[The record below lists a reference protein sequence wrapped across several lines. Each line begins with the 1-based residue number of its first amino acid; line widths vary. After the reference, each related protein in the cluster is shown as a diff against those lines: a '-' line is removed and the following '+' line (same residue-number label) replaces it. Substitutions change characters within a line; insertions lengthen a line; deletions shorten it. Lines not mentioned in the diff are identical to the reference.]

1 MPTEEV
7 QLWHKAQRDDPVV
20 QEIIERRE
28 KQKDARK
35 EFELTP
41 QGILYRVQDGRRKL
55 MVPVSLRQRVLQT
68 CHDDPT
74 AGHVGIHLTLEI
86 V

>member
-7 QLWHKAQRDDPVV
+7 QICHKAQREDPVV
-20 QEIIERRE
+20 REIIERCE
-28 KQKDARK
+28 KQKDSRK

-55 MVPVSLRQRVLQT
+55 MVAVSLRQRVLQT
-68 CHDDPT
+68 CHNDPT
-74 AGHVGIHLTLEI
+74 AGHVGIHRTLEI